1 MAAVIDYFVFCL
13 VFMLSLFLNS
23 KVAIFANQIQISF
36 KIVTVAALTKETL
49 NENKE
54 DVNITPSDTK
64 AGTSALK

>member
-23 KVAIFANQIQISF
+23 KVIIFANQIQISF

-49 NENKE
+49 NDNKE

-64 AGTSALK
+64 AWTSALK